1 MRYILFDLYG
11 LFHHVQTPQ
20 QFAEIAEL
28 IGTDA
33 DSLRPLYLGRLR
45 HDYDAGLIDA
55 EEYWRLIGAGLGI
68 EIDWRV
74 ALAADN
80 DSWEGVH
87 EDMVDFARELHAVRV
102 PIALLSNEPKELTAL
117 TRARR
122 EWIALFDP
130 VVFSGEVGLAKPDP
144 AIFDL
149 ALERMRL
156 VVGEDLQPGEV
167 LFTDDSLVN
176 IEAARE
182 LGFVTH
188 LFEGI
193 DGLRGIVTEL
203 FGSAATPDGEAR
215 TELVENSSETSDA
228 RTSDVVVVDELDGA
242 SEVSAHGVSAEL
254 IDRAPDG
261 SEYGVLER

>member
-1 MRYILFDLYG
+1 M
-11 LFHHVQTPQ
+11 
-20 QFAEIAEL
+20 
-28 IGTDA
+28 
-33 DSLRPLYLGRLR
+33 
-45 HDYDAGLIDA
+45 
-55 EEYWRLIGAGLGI
+55 
-68 EIDWRV
+68 
-74 ALAADN
+74 
-80 DSWEGVH
+80 
-87 EDMVDFARELHAVRV
+87 
-102 PIALLSNEPKELTAL
+102 
-117 TRARR
+117 
-122 EWIALFDP
+122 
-130 VVFSGEVGLAKPDP
+130 
-144 AIFDL
+144 
-149 ALERMRL
+149 
-156 VVGEDLQPGEV
+156 
-167 LFTDDSLVN
+167 N

>member
-1 MRYILFDLYG
+1 MRDDRLHGGREPAEAFVVAG
-11 LFHHVQTPQ
+11 LLRDRGEQVPEVGVSVSDPAAFVVVSEQCLHDREGDEFRV
-20 QFAEIAEL
+20 
-28 IGTDA
+28 A
-33 DSLRPLYLGRLR
+33 DPRGKA
-45 HDYDAGLIDA
+45 DAGPPRGQVRMLFQVVVAGDVECCSEGVQIVVHSGSFGNRDCVCNLDPGHPRPVIPGDSP
-55 EEYWRLIGAGLGI
+55 RLPLGI
-68 EIDWRV
+68 
-74 ALAADN
+74 N
-80 DSWEGVH
+80 H
-87 EDMVDFARELHAVRV
+87 
-102 PIALLSNEPKELTAL
+102 
-117 TRARR
+117 
-122 EWIALFDP
+122 
-130 VVFSGEVGLAKPDP
+130 
-144 AIFDL
+144 
-149 ALERMRL
+149 LERMRL

-203 FGSAATPDGEAR
+203 FDGVATPDGEAR
-215 TELVENSSETSDA
+215 IELVENSSETSDA